1 MIYFDNSATTNVCQE
16 SAEKVMYMMSECWGN
31 PSSLH
36 SFGYKAEKELSAAR
50 SAVAA
55 KLSAEPREIY
65 FTSGGTEANNL
76 AVLGAAE
83 AKKRFGNRIVTT
95 AIEHASVL
103 SAMEQLEKQGFEV
116 IYLKPDATGVISV
129 DAINE
134 AINNK
139 TILVSMMSVNNETG
153 AIMPLKAVAAAIK
166 RKKSPALFHVDNV
179 QGFGKIKLQPKKIGI
194 NLMTVS
200 SHKVHGPKGAGALF
214 IAQGTR
220 IASRQFGG
228 GQEKTVRPGT
238 EAVPALCGFGAA
250 VKALPEELAEER
262 CIREIHDALLAELKA
277 IPEIIIN
284 SPEEHLPYILN
295 FSCGKIRSETMLH
308 FLETKEIYVSSGS
321 ACAGGKA
328 SHVLDAMGLPNDR
341 IDSSMRVSFSRF
353 NTIEQV
359 KPFIDAL
366 KEGLDTL
373 AHR

>member
-1 MIYFDNSATTNVCQE
+1 MIYFDNSATTNVCPE

-50 SAVAA
+50 AAIAA

-103 SAMEQLEKQGFEV
+103 SSMEQLEKQGFEV

-179 QGFGKIKLQPKKIGI
+179 QGFGKLKLQPKKIGI

-238 EAVPALCGFGAA
+238 EAVPAASNC
-250 VKALPEELAEER
+250 
-262 CIREIHDALLAELKA
+262 
-277 IPEIIIN
+277 
-284 SPEEHLPYILN
+284 
-295 FSCGKIRSETMLH
+295 T
-308 FLETKEIYVSSGS
+308 SST
-321 ACAGGKA
+321 
-328 SHVLDAMGLPNDR
+328 
-341 IDSSMRVSFSRF
+341 SS
-353 NTIEQV
+353 
-359 KPFIDAL
+359 K
-366 KEGLDTL
+366 
-373 AHR
+373 

>member
-1 MIYFDNSATTNVCQE
+1 MIYFDNSATTRVCTE
-16 SAEKVMYMMSECWGN
+16 SAEKVMYMMNECWGN

-36 SFGYKAEKELSAAR
+36 SFGYKAEKEISAAR

-55 KLSAEPREIY
+55 KLSVDPKEIF

-76 AVLGAAE
+76 AVLGGAE

-103 SAMEQLEKQGFEV
+103 SSMEQLEKQGFEV
-116 IYLKPDATGVISV
+116 IYLKPNAEGVITSE
-129 DAINE
+129 AISE

-153 AIMPLKAVAAAIK
+153 AIMPLKAVSAAIK
-166 RKKSPALFHVDNV
+166 RSKAPALFHVDNV
-179 QGFGKIKLQPKKIGI
+179 QGFGKIKLQPKKLGI

-200 SHKVHGPKGAGALF
+200 SHKVHGPKGVGALF
-214 IAQGTR
+214 VSQGTR
-220 IASRQFGG
+220 ILPRQFGG
-228 GQEKTVRPGT
+228 GQEKTIRPGT
-238 EAVPALCGFGAA
+238 EAVPAICGFGAA
-250 VKALPEELAEER
+250 VKALPEELAEEK
-262 CIREIHDALLAELKA
+262 CIRNLHDALLEELKK
-277 IPEIIIN
+277 IPEISIN

-295 FSCGKIRSETMLH
+295 LSCGKIRSETMLH
-308 FLETKEIYVSSGS
+308 FLEEKEIYISSGS
-321 ACAGGKA
+321 ACAGGKS
-328 SHVLDAMGLPNDR
+328 SHVLTAMGLPAER

-353 NTIEQV
+353 NTLEQV

-366 KEGLDTL
+366 KEGLSTL

>member
-1 MIYFDNSATTNVCQE
+1 MIYFDNSATTQVCEE
-16 SAEKVMYMMSECWGN
+16 SAEKVMYMMRECWGN

-50 SAVAA
+50 AAVAA
-55 KLSAEPREIY
+55 KLSCEPREIY

-76 AVLGAAE
+76 AVIGGAE

-116 IYLKPDATGVISV
+116 LYLQPDETGNIPESAIS
-129 DAINE
+129 E

-153 AIMPLKAVAAAIK
+153 AILPIKAVASAIK
-166 RKKSPALFHVDNV
+166 RAKAPALFHVDNV
-179 QGFGKIKLQPKKIGI
+179 QGFGKLKLQPKKLGI

-214 IAQGTR
+214 MAQGTR
-220 IASRQFGG
+220 ISPRQFGG
-228 GQEKTVRPGT
+228 GQEKALRPGT
-238 EAVPALCGFGAA
+238 EAVPAICGFGAA
-250 VKALPEELAEER
+250 VKALPGEMAEETA
-262 CIREIHDALLAELKA
+262 IREIRDALKAELQA
-277 IPEIIIN
+277 IPEISIN
-284 SPEEHLPYILN
+284 SPEDALPYILN

-308 FLETKEIYVSSGS
+308 FLETKEIFVSSGS

-328 SHVLDAMGLPNDR
+328 SHVLHAMGLPAER
-341 IDSSMRVSFSRF
+341 IDSSVRVSFSRY
-353 NTIEQV
+353 NTPDQV
-359 KPFIDAL
+359 AHFIDAL
-366 KEGLDTL
+366 KEGLATL

>member
-1 MIYFDNSATTNVCQE
+1 MIYFDNSATTQVCEE
-16 SAEKVMYMMSECWGN
+16 SAEKVMYMMRECWGN

-50 SAVAA
+50 AAVAA
-55 KLSAEPREIY
+55 KLSCEPREIY

-76 AVLGAAE
+76 AVIGGAE

-116 IYLKPDATGVISV
+116 IYLQPDETGNIPESAIS
-129 DAINE
+129 E

-153 AIMPLKAVAAAIK
+153 AILPLKAVASAIK
-166 RKKSPALFHVDNV
+166 RAKAPALFHVDNV
-179 QGFGKIKLQPKKIGI
+179 QGFGKLKLQPKKLGV

-214 IAQGTR
+214 MAQGTR
-220 IASRQFGG
+220 ISPRQFGG
-228 GQEKTVRPGT
+228 GQEKAFRPGT
-238 EAVPALCGFGAA
+238 EAVPAICGFGAA
-250 VKALPEELAEER
+250 VKALPNEMVEEAV
-262 CIREIHDALLAELKA
+262 IREIRDTLKAELQA
-277 IPEIIIN
+277 VPEISIN
-284 SPEEHLPYILN
+284 SPEDALPYILN

-308 FLETKEIYVSSGS
+308 FLETKEIFVSSGS

-328 SHVLDAMGLPNDR
+328 SHVLHAMGLPAER
-341 IDSSMRVSFSRF
+341 IDSSVRVSFSRY
-353 NTIEQV
+353 NTPDQV
-359 KPFIDAL
+359 AHFIDAL
-366 KEGLDTL
+366 KEGLATL

>member
-1 MIYFDNSATTNVCQE
+1 MIYFDNSATTQVCEE
-16 SAEKVMYMMSECWGN
+16 SAEKVMYMMRECWGN

-50 SAVAA
+50 AAVAA
-55 KLSAEPREIY
+55 KLSCEPREIY

-76 AVLGAAE
+76 AVIGGAE
-83 AKKRFGNRIVTT
+83 AKKRFGNRVVTT

-116 IYLKPDATGVISV
+116 IYLQPDETGNIPESAIS
-129 DAINE
+129 E

-153 AIMPLKAVAAAIK
+153 AILPLKAVASAIK
-166 RKKSPALFHVDNV
+166 RAKAPAIFHVDNV
-179 QGFGKIKLQPKKIGI
+179 QGFGKLKLQPKKLGI

-214 IAQGTR
+214 VAQGTR
-220 IASRQFGG
+220 ISPRQFGG
-228 GQEKTVRPGT
+228 GQEKAFRPGT
-238 EAVPALCGFGAA
+238 EAVPAICGFGAA
-250 VKALPEELAEER
+250 VKALPGEMAEETA
-262 CIREIHDALLAELKA
+262 IREIRDALKAELQA
-277 IPEIIIN
+277 IPEISIN
-284 SPEEHLPYILN
+284 SPEDALPYILN

-308 FLETKEIYVSSGS
+308 FLETKEIFVSSGS

-328 SHVLDAMGLPNDR
+328 SHVLHAMGLPAER
-341 IDSSMRVSFSRF
+341 IDSSVRVSFSRY
-353 NTIEQV
+353 NTPDQV
-359 KPFIDAL
+359 AHFIDAL
-366 KEGLDTL
+366 KEGLATL